1 MPLRPIY
8 GHERLRERL
17 ARAIA
22 AARLPQALLLV
33 GQPGVGKQRLGLW
46 IAQALLCT
54 SAREGWPC
62 QECWA
67 CRRSTNLEHP
77 DLHWFVPIPRP
88 DLGDPEKAVAQAEE
102 ALAEVWGERRKA
114 GIWGPPEGLAGHHLA
129 SVRLL
134 LRRLYVKPAL
144 GVRKVFLIGDAE
156 RLVPQ
161 EQNPEA
167 ANALLK
173 GLEEPPADTTFVLT
187 ASEGHGLL
195 PTVRSRLVPL
205 RVGRVRDADVTEYLV
220 AEVTPAPSGRTL
232 TAMVASAEGV
242 IGSSLTTSQ
251 ERAAEGFPPRVA
263 QGVREGPGSR
273 AALALSQPPW
283 SARGEFT
290 AALDA
295 LARSLR
301 EQVRE
306 ELGRGN
312 PGARQSVAA
321 LSEVLETRQAAQGN
335 VNPQLLLA
343 TLLDRLAGAP

>member
-1 MPLRPIY
+1 VPLRPLY
-8 GHERLRERL
+8 GHERLQDRL

-54 SAREGWPC
+54 SPREGRPC
-62 QECWA
+62 QECVA
-67 CRRSTNLEHP
+67 CRRSANLEHP

-88 DLGDPEKAVAQAEE
+88 DVGDPDKAVAQAEE
-102 ALAEVWGERRKA
+102 ALADVWAERRASGVWGA
-114 GIWGPPEGLAGHHLA
+114 PEGLAGHHLA

-173 GLEEPPADTTFVLT
+173 GLEEPPRDTTFVLT

-205 RVGRVRDADVTEYLV
+205 RVGRVRDADVTEYLL
-220 AEVTPAPSGRTL
+220 AEVMPAPSGRAL
-232 TAMVASAEGV
+232 AAMVASAEGI
-242 IGSSLTTSQ
+242 IGSALTTPQ
-251 ERAAEGFPPRVA
+251 EQAVEAFAPRVA
-263 QGVREGPGSR
+263 RVVREGPGSR
-273 AALALSQPPW
+273 AAVALSQPPW

-290 AALDA
+290 AALEG

-301 EQVRE
+301 EQVRDQV
-306 ELGRGN
+306 GRDD
-312 PGARQSVAA
+312 PRARQTVAA
-321 LSEVLETRQAAQGN
+321 LSEVLETRQVAQGN

-343 TLLDRLAGAP
+343 TLLDRLARAS

>member
-1 MPLRPIY
+1 MPLRPLY
-8 GHERLRERL
+8 GHERLRQRL

-33 GQPGVGKQRLGLW
+33 GPPGVGKQRLGLW

-54 SAREGWPC
+54 SPQAGRPC

-67 CRRSTNLEHP
+67 CRRSASLEHP

-88 DLGDPEKAVAQAEE
+88 DAGDPDKAMGQAEE
-102 ALAEVWGERRKA
+102 ALGEVWAERRA
-114 GIWGPPEGLAGHHLA
+114 TGVWGPPEGLAAHHLA

-144 GVRKVFLIGDAE
+144 GVRKIFLVGDAE

-173 GLEEPPADTTFVLT
+173 GLEEPPGDTTFVLT
-187 ASEGHGLL
+187 ASEAHGLL
-195 PTVRSRLVPL
+195 PTVRSRLVTI
-205 RVGRVRDADVTEYLV
+205 RVGRLRDADVTEYLRK
-220 AEVTPAPSGRTL
+220 EVTPAPSGRML
-232 TAMVASAEGV
+232 AAIVASAEGV
-242 IGSSLTTSQ
+242 IGSALTASQ
-251 ERAAEGFPPRVA
+251 ERAGEAFASRVA
-263 QGVREGPGSR
+263 RVVREGPGSR
-273 AALALSQPPW
+273 AALALSQAPW

-290 AALDA
+290 ASLDG

-301 EQVRE
+301 EQARE
-306 ELGRGN
+306 ELEQGS
-312 PGARQSVAA
+312 PLARQTVAA
-321 LSEVLETRQAAQGN
+321 LSDVLETRQVAQGN

-343 TLLDRLAGAP
+343 ALLDRLARAS